1 MITFETIIMSNRD
14 ELKKSIRKNAFILAI
29 FAMASTALVS
39 IVHQLTKD
47 KIASEIERV
56 MNQRLNKLVSPD
68 SYNNSPT
75 SDCILI
81 DNQLRVNQ
89 VSIHKIHRM
98 RKERN
103 PIALVFSSTA
113 HDGYSGDI
121 SLLIALSEENRLL
134 GVEIVNH
141 RETPGLGDKIES
153 NKSNWLQQFEN
164 LDLENIKD
172 NSWGV
177 KKDGG
182 DFDALTGAT
191 ITPRATINA
200 IYQTVLYFEEYKSD
214 LFGRT
219 SNCEKRLIN

>member
-1 MITFETIIMSNRD
+1 MSHSD
-14 ELKKSIRKNAFILAI
+14 ELKKSVRKNAFILAL
-29 FAMASTALVS
+29 FAMASTVLVS

-47 KIASEIERV
+47 KIASEVERV

-68 SYNNSPT
+68 SYNNSPS

-81 DNQLRVNQ
+81 NNHSRLNQ

-98 RKERN
+98 RKDSK

-113 HDGYSGDI
+113 HNGYSGDI
-121 SLLIALSEENRLL
+121 SLLIALSEQNRLL
-134 GVEIVNH
+134 GVEIIDH
-141 RETPGLGDKIES
+141 RETPGLGDKIDS
-153 NKSNWLQQFEN
+153 NKSHWLQQFEN
-164 LDLENIKD
+164 VELKTISD
-172 NSWGV
+172 NRWRV

-200 IYQTVLYFEEYKSD
+200 IYQTILYFEEYKPD
-214 LFGRT
+214 LFSQT
-219 SNCEKRLIN
+219 SNCETSLNN